1 MHSHTIIFSHN
12 SHSRTMNSQADM
24 KNELLAAMTQLLE
37 SRLSQFAS
45 AKQVQSQQ
53 SQGFT
58 TPDVQISGRSLSRQS
73 SGGSTLPDEPIS
85 ARSLARHSSGVSTS
99 SFRSSGGSTLSRH
112 SSGFST
118 MSDVNYEESQC
129 QDDDANGEVLEVAP
143 KEWYPQILDD
153 PPKRKRRRRRKTKQ
167 DPELDAV
174 VKIIRAPVLEK
185 VDAKFLAPRISPMFY
200 RMPKKKKNA
209 DGTRNL
215 KMYPDMDREVFKEQV
230 NPIIRNILGETGM
243 RNRNKLNLYLV
254 AALKVVSKRRANHV
268 QAWRLKN
275 KHSNLKY
282 GSGVDFSDREQKKHL
297 EIPRSRHT
305 VRRKLKPD
313 HLSGS
318 ETEEEPAPANV
329 DKPVDKNADKPV
341 DKNADKPVV
350 DKAVEAKVSRGNKSK
365 HPPCSISKV
374 TTTCTVCKKIFTFN
388 SGLDWNKEKR
398 PVRCDSCFNKHVQD
412 KLVPLVHENRPSGEK
427 VREKALRERDENGN
441 LKKIK
446 RTSCKHC
453 GSTDHFTRASKK
465 CPYYKGRKSNG
476 KGKNADVPAPVAP
489 AKNSTQQPD
498 ARASKKRKRKRKSN
512 AKGKKSR
519 VQNVPVESPG
529 VPAPVDPSKDS
540 TQQPAETSLDAPTDA
555 QPAFA
560 VGDNCLA
567 RWEGRFF
574 RAQVTG
580 IQGDRYSVYFPA
592 DGKTKDNLKKKDVKH
607 DDQKSLRRRDLMNKV
622 WFYKGDAEVPK
633 GYWKVRRIVEN
644 AYVCTRLSGAGRGI
658 KKNIE
663 HFDIGHVMRRYT
675 KELEKE
681 RIYGPRYQPLYR

>member
-1 MHSHTIIFSHN
+1 
-12 SHSRTMNSQADM
+12 MNSQADM
-24 KNELLAAMTQLLE
+24 KHELLAAMTQLLD

-58 TPDVQISGRSLSRQS
+58 TPDVQISGRSLARQS

-85 ARSLARHSSGVSTS
+85 GRSLARQSSGGSTL
-99 SFRSSGGSTLSRH
+99 SFRSSGGSTLSRR

-118 MSDVNYEESQC
+118 MSDVNYEESQYE
-129 QDDDANGEVLEVAP
+129 DDDAPLENIDVAP
-143 KEWYPQILDD
+143 EESYPQIVDD
-153 PPKRKRRRRRKTKQ
+153 PPERKRRRKKDRRKTKQ

-215 KMYPDMDREVFKEQV
+215 KMYPDMDREVFKKQV

-268 QAWRLKN
+268 QAWRTKN

-297 EIPRSRHT
+297 GIPRSRHT

-313 HLSGS
+313 NLSGS

-329 DKPVDKNADKPV
+329 DKPVDKNVDKPV
-341 DKNADKPVV
+341 DKAV
-350 DKAVEAKVSRGNKSK
+350 DAKVSRGNKAQ

-374 TTTCTVCKKIFTFN
+374 TTTCTVCKKSFTFN
-388 SGLDWNKEKR
+388 SGLDWNKEQR

-476 KGKNADVPAPVAP
+476 KGKNADVPAPGAP

-498 ARASKKRKRKRKSN
+498 ARVSKKRKRRRKSN
-512 AKGKKSR
+512 GKGKKSR
-519 VQNVPVESPG
+519 VQKVTVESPD

-540 TQQPAETSLDAPTDA
+540 TQRPAETSLDAPTDA

-567 RWEGRFF
+567 RWDGRFF
-574 RAQVTG
+574 RAHVTG

-592 DGKTKDNLKKKDVKH
+592 DGQTKDNLKKKDVKH

-622 WFYKGDAEVPK
+622 WFFEGDDEVPK
-633 GYWKVRRIVEN
+633 GYWKVRRIVKD

-658 KKNIE
+658 TKNIE
-663 HFDIGHVMRRYT
+663 HFDIGHVMRSYK

-681 RIYGPRYQPLYR
+681 RTYGPRYKPLYT